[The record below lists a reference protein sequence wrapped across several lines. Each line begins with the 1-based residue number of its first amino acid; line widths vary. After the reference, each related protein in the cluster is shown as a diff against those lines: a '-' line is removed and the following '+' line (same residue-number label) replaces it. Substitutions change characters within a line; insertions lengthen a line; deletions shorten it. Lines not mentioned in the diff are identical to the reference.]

1 MGLALAPC
9 LCPVACG
16 TFKTNFAWHVM
27 EQLCYK
33 CGQAVEEGVAFCPHC
48 SAPQIRVV
56 VAELMPIN
64 TASADTAAQLP
75 GAGGIPASRTVPVLA
90 VPMQWSQAV
99 KPCALAALVAS
110 LLMSLG
116 LNPFVAMLSVGFL
129 AVVFYRQ
136 RQPGTAI
143 KPGVGARLGALS
155 GVLWFAIS
163 SILETLVVIFLHK
176 APEIRNELIARIEQA
191 ASRTSDPQTLAVFDR
206 LKTPGGL
213 EFLMVFGLLFA
224 FLASLVLAGL
234 GGALGGT
241 LFNRRDKT

>member
-1 MGLALAPC
+1 
-9 LCPVACG
+9 
-16 TFKTNFAWHVM
+16 M

-48 SAPQIRVV
+48 SAPQIRVMI
-56 VAELMPIN
+56 AEPLPSAA
-64 TASADTAAQLP
+64 TAGDISATQP
-75 GAGGIPASRTVPVLA
+75 GSANLPASQTVPVLA
-90 VPMQWSQAV
+90 LPMQWSQAV

-176 APEIRNELIARIEQA
+176 APEIRNELIAKIEQA

-241 LFNRRDKT
+241 LFSRRDKP